1 MLTFVQSQPASD
13 SGESRK
19 RHTSG
24 GSGSDSGSDVVKT
37 KKRRVFS
44 DEEGDEE
51 AAGSGDENVE
61 GA

>member
-44 DEEGDEE
+44 DEE

-61 GA
+61 GV